1 MQNLGLGISPVAEFK
16 SQTVPFR
23 SSDLFCFITDGL
35 SEALNAKN
43 EQFGMER
50 VTACIRN
57 GRKRSA
63 VELNDQLVGSVKQFS
78 QTKEVEDDITCVVV
92 RIV

>member
-1 MQNLGLGISPVAEFK
+1 MQNLGLGISPDANFK

-23 SSDLFCFITDGL
+23 SNDLFCFITDGL

-57 GRKRSA
+57 GVQRSA
-63 VELNDQLVGSVKQFS
+63 VELNEHLVSSVKQFS
-78 QTKEVEDDITCVVV
+78 LEKEVADDITCVVV
-92 RIV
+92 RII